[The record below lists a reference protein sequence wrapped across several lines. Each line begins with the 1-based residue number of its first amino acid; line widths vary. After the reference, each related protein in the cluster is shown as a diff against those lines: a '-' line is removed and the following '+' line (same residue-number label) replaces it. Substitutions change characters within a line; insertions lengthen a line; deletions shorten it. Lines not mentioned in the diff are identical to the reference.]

1 MIGRLHWIPLLHD
14 AVLHSA
20 SPSFLVH
27 QNHCSLQLICDIG
40 VDSSL
45 MVFVPGIK
53 HKESCSISCTHH
65 ADRLLLKLWYRSF
78 PCLLQDKLA
87 YFRIKELKD
96 ILNQLGLPKQGK
108 KQVSECFPFLFPVFF
123 PTLRFTSLYMYDFYW
138 WIHGIQS
145 SGVACCL
152 VINRCGACM
161 LCTTHFGCNY
171 GFAER
176 TWIQYCY
183 FRTSYLPYLPQF
195 CFLWYLIVFSIVDYR
210 T

>member
-1 MIGRLHWIPLLHD
+1 
-14 AVLHSA
+14 
-20 SPSFLVH
+20 
-27 QNHCSLQLICDIG
+27 
-40 VDSSL
+40 

-183 FRTSYLPYLPQF
+183 FRTSYLPYLPQLCFFMVSNPF
-195 CFLWYLIVFSIVDYR
+195 CKLLITGPSWQSIGTIIRWGRCACLFCICLYIFDSLP
-210 T
+210 